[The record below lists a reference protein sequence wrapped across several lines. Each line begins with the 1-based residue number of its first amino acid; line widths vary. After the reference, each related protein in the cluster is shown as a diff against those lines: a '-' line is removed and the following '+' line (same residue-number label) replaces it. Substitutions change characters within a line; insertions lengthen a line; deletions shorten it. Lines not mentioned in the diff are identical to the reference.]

1 MRDFLIY
8 FGYLS
13 LRGFLRILPLVAIR
27 FFAFCLA
34 RFAYFVDRKHTNII
48 HKNLDYFLGD
58 RFNEAERKKIAK
70 AVYFRFVNYLFDLLR
85 SRRRDKETLKSIVK
99 VENEAYILEALEK
112 GEKIILLTAHY
123 GYWELIAQYLCALYR
138 PFVTIGQKLENS
150 PRLSA
155 ELKRY
160 REASGL
166 EVIDKKGAMRSIA
179 RALKADK
186 IVGFLSDQSAR
197 SGARVKLFDRDLIW
211 FDSASRLAKSFG
223 AIVIPCYITTEDFA
237 SYTLFFSQPLR
248 YDPNAE
254 KEADIERM
262 ARLEALSLQSAIE
275 RNPEEYFWFHKRVK
289 REIKGFYD

>member
-1 MRDFLIY
+1 MIDCLIY
-8 FGYLS
+8 FGFLS
-13 LRGFLRILPLVAIR
+13 LRSFLRILPLFAIR
-27 FFAFCLA
+27 SFAFCLA
-34 RFAYFVDRKHTNII
+34 RFAYFVDRKHTRII

-58 RFNEAERKKIAK
+58 RYSASERKKIAK
-70 AVYFRFVNYLFDLLR
+70 AIYLRFANYLFDLLR
-85 SRRRDKETLKSIVK
+85 SRKRDKETLKSIVK
-99 VENEAYILEALEK
+99 VENEVFLLEAIEK

-123 GYWELIAQYLCALYR
+123 GYWELIAQYICAVYR

-179 RALKADK
+179 RALKDDK
-186 IVGFLSDQSAR
+186 IIGFLSDQSAR
-197 SGARVKLFDRDLIW
+197 SGAKVKLFDRDLIW

-223 AIVIPCYITTEDFA
+223 AIVIPCYITTEDFK

-248 YDPNAE
+248 CDSSAE
-254 KEADIERM
+254 KEADIKRM
-262 ARLEALSLQSAIE
+262 TKLEALSLQSAIE